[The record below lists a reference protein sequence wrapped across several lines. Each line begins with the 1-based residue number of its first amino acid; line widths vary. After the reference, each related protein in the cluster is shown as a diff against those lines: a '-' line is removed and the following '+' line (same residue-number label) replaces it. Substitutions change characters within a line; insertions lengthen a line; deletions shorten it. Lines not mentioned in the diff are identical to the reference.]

1 MLVFKLKSQCFSQSI
16 GNARGET
23 TWAGSR
29 QDFAFAILI
38 SPCRVQVF
46 HQEAEHNLEQEGVDM
61 EDQDILDPIDQ
72 FARTKLLL
80 DAQARNG
87 PSSHRHRR
95 EELRNALAR

>member
-1 MLVFKLKSQCFSQSI
+1 MFKLKSQYFPQSI
-16 GNARGET
+16 GNARGQT

-38 SPCRVQVF
+38 SPWQVQVF
-46 HQEAEHNLEQEGVDM
+46 HQEAEHNLEQEDVDM
-61 EDQDILDPIDQ
+61 EDLDILDPIGQ

-87 PSSHRHRR
+87 PSSRRHRR
-95 EELRNALAR
+95 EELRNALVR